1 MNDKATVTEVTEATI
16 KVVGSPQPFSALEI
30 NARRLKQR
38 IPRSWFTKKGP
49 GVEAKAKLAFRRLD
63 PIDRAIVL
71 QLGWFPLAWA
81 DLPFKPAPKL
91 AVALPDKK
99 DEPLFIERAV
109 DVAEK
114 VIEKSKAVA
123 GKVWS
128 RIKRLFGGGK

>member
-1 MNDKATVTEVTEATI
+1 MNDKATVADTAI

-71 QLGWFPLAWA
+71 QLGWFPMTWA
-81 DLPFKPAPKL
+81 NLPFKPEPMLTAKTQ
-91 AVALPDKK
+91 VESDTQ
-99 DEPLFIERAV
+99 PLFIERAV

-123 GKVWS
+123 GKVWG
-128 RIKRLFGGGK
+128 RLKRLFGGGK

>member
-1 MNDKATVTEVTEATI
+1 MNDEATFGEAPTI

-71 QLGWFPLAWA
+71 QLGWFPMAWA

-91 AVALPDKK
+91 TVGLPDKK
-99 DEPLFIERAV
+99 TEVETPNLFAR
-109 DVAEK
+109 
-114 VIEKSKAVA
+114 VA
-123 GKVWS
+123 GKVWGGL
-128 RIKRLFGGGK
+128 KRLFGGGK